1 MVQRGVYGKAERGRS
16 AARILGFYHGGPHPQ
31 TYPEPGLIHV
41 NVADGLTSL
50 TISLSTHRIT
60 VGGRTIHGSI
70 MVHWVDRA
78 SASTV
83 LSRSPARSHRSGP
96 RSAPRSS
103 VATLTALLR
112 VGDRHQPAG
121 EPARGADVKVLRRAA
136 KPFLDRSLD
145 VPGMIHPVD
154 VVVRSFAAMGWGWG
168 GGDWN
173 TLKDYMHFLVD
184 GSVDRAAEITCKQP
198 IRCAGHSPSRPR
210 RSTRDSMPCLRSP
223 HRRA

>member
-83 LSRSPARSHRSGP
+83 LSRSPARSPRSGP

-103 VATLTALLR
+103 VATLTPLLR

-121 EPARGADVKVLRRAA
+121 EPARGAERESPSEGREAVPRPLPRRARDDPPA
-136 KPFLDRSLD
+136 RRRGPF
-145 VPGMIHPVD
+145 
-154 VVVRSFAAMGWGWG
+154 VRRDGLGVGWWR
-168 GGDWN
+168 
-173 TLKDYMHFLVD
+173 LEH
-184 GSVDRAAEITCKQP
+184 AEGLH
-198 IRCAGHSPSRPR
+198 AFSR
-210 RSTRDSMPCLRSP
+210 
-223 HRRA
+223 